1 MEDCSWNCGSQA
13 RTLNRKITQVL
24 MEVLVEK
31 EWIWWNGEKGQVATA
46 SERRPEYSRTA
57 KQFWRMGYGCGS
69 QGARVQSWRELEEQT
84 FPQTGE
90 GRLPSTKSRSAVGRT
105 QDRFGYSCS
114 AAGECTAEAIF
125 CCPTENSRH
134 LEA

>member
-1 MEDCSWNCGSQA
+1 MCGLDNRKGKVKYEKFWQPCGIQPAACWGALKSGKLKVGELEHPVSMNGTSGHMAGMEDCSWNCGSQA

-69 QGARVQSWRELEEQT
+69 QGARV
-84 FPQTGE
+84 
-90 GRLPSTKSRSAVGRT
+90 
-105 QDRFGYSCS
+105 
-114 AAGECTAEAIF
+114 
-125 CCPTENSRH
+125 
-134 LEA
+134 